1 MLIQSPFRLAR
12 GARWERTDDRA
23 EIRSTLIQGCF
34 GFWQCIQ
41 SCTCGFVPYNK
52 ILIRL
57 VVVARPHDIFSLSLL
72 FGAEKVLNLDL
83 D

>member
-1 MLIQSPFRLAR
+1 MHTVIM
-12 GARWERTDDRA
+12 T
-23 EIRSTLIQGCF
+23 
-34 GFWQCIQ
+34 
-41 SCTCGFVPYNK
+41 CTCGFVPYNK

-72 FGAEKVLNLDL
+72 FGAEKVLDLDL